1 MSKLKP
7 HLKSAK
13 NWFPL
18 SYGLHLETLNT
29 IFSETTIFEQR
40 VKFKL
45 LLKLFK
51 FNLRTTKKIGI
62 AKD

>member
-1 MSKLKP
+1 MSKFKP

-13 NWFPL
+13 NLFPL

-29 IFSETTIFEQR
+29 IFSETIFERR
-40 VKFKL
+40 VKFKP

-62 AKD
+62 ATD